1 MEDMVIARAVVPDD
15 RECIR
20 FVESYP
26 ARKHLAGVLRS
37 ITSLPSKPTRQVKE
51 IGILAVFIEDAL
63 CAVLDL
69 RGSQHRNRA
78 FG

>member
-1 MEDMVIARAVVPDD
+1 MEDMVVARAVVPDD

-26 ARKHLAGVLRS
+26 ARKHLARVLRS
-37 ITSLPSKPTRQVKE
+37 ITSLPPKLTRQVKE
-51 IGILAVFIEDAL
+51 IRILAVLVEDAL
-63 CAVLDL
+63 RTVLDL

-78 FG
+78 FR

>member
-1 MEDMVIARAVVPDD
+1 MEDMVVPRAVVPDD

-26 ARKHLAGVLRS
+26 AREHLVGVLRG
-37 ITSLPSKPTRQVKE
+37 ITSLLSKLTRQVKE
-51 IGILAVFIEDAL
+51 IGILAVLIEYAL
-63 CAVLDL
+63 RAVFDL